1 MWGKREGL
9 DWSIFFFC
17 KILFFLSRFCFI
29 HSLLILRW
37 FLGLC
42 YSRDYVLWNTLGA
55 KKWSN
60 NMVGGSFP
68 SRVPLLLVRSLLS
81 TRESSSTFF
90 VFLTLTSMESR
101 RLSMPWLLSRV
112 LVVVLPL
119 LYARR
124 LRSIFPDGKR
134 CIALELSCSAGELS
148 NDEIE
153 KLIAVITNPL
163 QYNIPEWFL
172 NRQKDIETGKYKQI
186 VSNNLQANLREDLNR
201 LKKMRWVW
209 WFGLTDRANRGLRHY
224 WNLKVR
230 GQHTKTTGRFGKSVG
245 VSTKK

>member
-1 MWGKREGL
+1 M
-9 DWSIFFFC
+9 
-17 KILFFLSRFCFI
+17 
-29 HSLLILRW
+29 
-37 FLGLC
+37 
-42 YSRDYVLWNTLGA
+42 
-55 KKWSN
+55 
-60 NMVGGSFP
+60 
-68 SRVPLLLVRSLLS
+68 
-81 TRESSSTFF
+81 
-90 VFLTLTSMESR
+90 
-101 RLSMPWLLSRV
+101 
-112 LVVVLPL
+112 VVVLPL

-201 LKKMRWVW
+201 LKKMRWV
-209 WFGLTDRANRGLRHY
+209 
-224 WNLKVR
+224 
-230 GQHTKTTGRFGKSVG
+230 
-245 VSTKK
+245 

>member
-1 MWGKREGL
+1 ML
-9 DWSIFFFC
+9 
-17 KILFFLSRFCFI
+17 LHLA
-29 HSLLILRW
+29 LIL
-37 FLGLC
+37 
-42 YSRDYVLWNTLGA
+42 TP
-55 KKWSN
+55 
-60 NMVGGSFP
+60 P
-68 SRVPLLLVRSLLS
+68 SSLLS

-201 LKKMRWVW
+201 LKKMRCVW
-209 WFGLTDRANRGLRHY
+209 WLGLTDRANRGLRHY